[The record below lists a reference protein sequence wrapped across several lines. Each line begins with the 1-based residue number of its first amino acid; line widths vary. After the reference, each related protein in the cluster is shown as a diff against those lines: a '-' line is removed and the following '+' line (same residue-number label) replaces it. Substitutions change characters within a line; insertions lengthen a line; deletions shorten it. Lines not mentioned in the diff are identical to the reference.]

1 MVKSEST
8 PLGGAQWEIAVVRIK
23 RMALGVGAGLLLA
36 TSALPALA
44 LPTFDEVRR
53 DFHPSDTLVLSRE
66 GEVLQRLRT
75 DATVRRGQWVALA
88 DVSPALRT
96 ALVLSEDQRFFE
108 HSGVD
113 WGAVSA
119 AAWGNLWNQRTRG
132 ASTLTMQLAGLLD
145 GPDMVDLRQRPGG
158 RTVVQKLGQTV
169 AAQVLDR
176 RWRKDQIL
184 EAYLNLVPFR
194 SELVGIDALSR
205 TLFGKAAHGLDA
217 REAAV
222 AAALVRAPNAR
233 PALVAQRACGVL
245 HAMQRQNVQIQQPP
259 SKAALGTSEAKG
271 VAGGGGVSDA
281 APRSDCDA
289 LDMFATAALQRRA
302 FDASAGIAPHFARYL
317 LRQQFAAG
325 AAIEPDIDTAS
336 RRIPDRVQST
346 VRAPLQRFAVQT
358 LGQHLRELRGRNV
371 EDGAVLVLDN
381 ATGAVLAWVG
391 SSGQLSQASEVDGV
405 LALRQPGSTLK
416 PFLYGQAFAE
426 RRLTAASLV
435 DDSPAQ
441 ITTASGLYIPQNY
454 DRQFKGWVSART
466 ALAASLNVPAVRTL
480 VMVSP
485 DAFARQLKAVGLPL
499 RESGDYFGYSLAL
512 GSAEVPLLHLTNAY
526 RTLANG
532 GRMGPVTLT
541 APLWGQKALSTRAER
556 SAGAAAF
563 KSESTTATQATQ
575 PTMAT
580 TGTKPAL
587 DPRAAFIV
595 GDILSDGNARART
608 FGTDSVLATRFWSAV
623 KTGTSKDM
631 RDNWA
636 VGWSARYTVGVWV
649 GNASGAAMHDVSG
662 TTGAAPIWAAVMGF
676 LHAREPSTAPRPAAG
691 LVRAAVR
698 FGSGASTGEGG
709 DIRGDMTGDMRS
721 GVRSGVRSN
730 ASAQSPQPLE
740 AARDEWFVAN
750 TQQPIFAMDSEAASA
765 YPISASNQKDPKIKV
780 PDPDRPGAAAE
791 LLAARITAPAT
802 GTVIALDPDIP
813 PDRQRMQF
821 TARGDSLV
829 WLMDGKPLGRGPR
842 VAWLP
847 WPGRHVVQ
855 LQSTGGQVLDE
866 IRIEVRGA
874 GVVAKKTRGASH

>member
-1 MVKSEST
+1 MASFFLYRSRFAAACAAVFLT
-8 PLGGAQWEIAVVRIK
+8 PAAH
-23 RMALGVGAGLLLA
+23 
-36 TSALPALA
+36 ALPA
-44 LPTFDEVRR
+44 FDEVRR
-53 DFHPSDTLVLSRE
+53 DFRPSDTLILSHE
-66 GEVLQRLRT
+66 GEVVQRLRT

-88 DVSPALRT
+88 DVSPALRQ
-96 ALVLSEDQRFFE
+96 ALVLSEDKRFFE

-113 WGAVSA
+113 WRAVSA

-132 ASTLTMQLAGLLD
+132 ASTITMQLAGLLD
-145 GPDMVDLRQRPGG
+145 GDWRQGPGG
-158 RTVVQKLGQTV
+158 RTVAQKLGQTV

-205 TLFGKAAHGLDA
+205 TLFGKAAHGLDD

-245 HAMQRQNVQIQQPP
+245 RDMQ
-259 SKAALGTSEAKG
+259 
-271 VAGGGGVSDA
+271 GGVQSGTLPA
-281 APRSDCDA
+281 AARPDCDA
-289 LDMFATAALQRRA
+289 LDLFTTAALQRRA
-302 FDASAGIAPHFARYL
+302 FGASEGVAPHFTRHL
-317 LRQQFAAG
+317 LRQQFKDG
-325 AAIEPDIDTAS
+325 AVPE
-336 RRIPDRVQST
+336 RVQST
-346 VRAPLQRFAVQT
+346 LRAPLQRFAVQA
-358 LGQHLRELRGRNV
+358 LQQQLSELRGRNV

-416 PFLYGQAFAE
+416 PFLYAQAIAE

-441 ITTASGLYIPQNY
+441 IATAGGLYIPQNY
-454 DRQFKGWVSART
+454 DRQFKGWVSVRT
-466 ALAASLNVPAVRTL
+466 ALAASLNVPAVRAL
-480 VMVSP
+480 VMVTP
-485 DAFARQLKAVGLPL
+485 DAFHRQMAAVGLPL

-512 GSAEVPLLHLTNAY
+512 GSPEVPLLHLTNAF

-532 GRMGPVTLT
+532 GR
-541 APLWGQKALSTRAER
+541 LS
-556 SAGAAAF
+556 SVVLSG
-563 KSESTTATQATQ
+563 TQ
-575 PTMAT
+575 PQFTQ
-580 TGTKPAL
+580 GL
-587 DPRAAFIV
+587 DASAAFIV

-662 TTGAAPIWAAVMGF
+662 TSGAAPLWAAVMGF
-676 LHAREPSTAPRPAAG
+676 LHAREPSRAPKVPAG
-691 LVRAAVR
+691 LAKSAVR
-698 FGSGASTGEGG
+698 FGPQPGVEKRATGA
-709 DIRGDMTGDMRS
+709 
-721 GVRSGVRSN
+721 
-730 ASAQSPQPLE
+730 AQPLE
-740 AARDEWFVAN
+740 AGREEWFLPG
-750 TQQPIFAMDSEAASA
+750 TQQALFAINSEAVSA
-765 YPISASNQKDPKIKV
+765 YGVSARGQKESKNTTPSAMA
-780 PDPDRPGAAAE
+780 PGTGA
-791 LLAARITAPAT
+791 AARITAPAP

-813 PDRQRMQF
+813 PARQRLQF
-821 TARGDSLV
+821 TATGAGLLWR
-829 WLMDGKPLGRGPR
+829 MDGRPLGRGSR

-855 LQSTGGQVLDE
+855 ITDAQGQVLDE

-874 GVVAKKTRGASH
+874 GVRTASP

>member
-1 MVKSEST
+1 MAERQ
-8 PLGGAQWEIAVVRIK
+8 GGGVR
-23 RMALGVGAGLLLA
+23 RWYAGWTLWIV
-36 TSALPALA
+36 SASAAWAIPA
-44 LPTFDEVRR
+44 FDEVRA
-53 DFHPSDTLVLSRE
+53 DFKPSDTLILSRE

-75 DATVRRGQWVALA
+75 DATVRRGQWVPLA
-88 DVSPALRT
+88 EVSPALRT
-96 ALVLSEDQRFFE
+96 ALVLSEDKRFFE

-113 WGAVSA
+113 WRAASA

-132 ASTLTMQLAGLLD
+132 ASTITMQLAGLLD
-145 GPDMVDLRQRPGG
+145 GDWRQGPGG

-205 TLFGKAAHGLDA
+205 TLFGKAAHGLDD

-245 HAMQRQNVQIQQPP
+245 RDMQATSGARPAQRATP
-259 SKAALGTSEAKG
+259 ALAR
-271 VAGGGGVSDA
+271 V
-281 APRSDCDA
+281 DCDA
-289 LDMFATAALQRRA
+289 LDLFTTAALQRRA
-302 FDASAGIAPHFARYL
+302 FDASEGVAPHFARYL
-317 LRQQFAAG
+317 LRQRSGKDG
-325 AAIEPDIDTAS
+325 AVPE
-336 RRIPDRVQST
+336 RVSST
-346 VRAPLQRFAVQT
+346 LRAPLQRFAVQS
-358 LGQHLRELRGRNV
+358 LQQHLRELRGRKV

-416 PFLYGQAFAE
+416 PFLYAQAIAE

-435 DDSPAQ
+435 EDSPAQ

-454 DRQFKGWVSART
+454 DRQFKGWVSVRT

-480 VMVSP
+480 VMVTP
-485 DAFARQLKAVGLPL
+485 DAFHRQLGAVGLPL

-512 GSAEVPLLHLTNAY
+512 GSPEVPLLHLTNAF

-532 GRMGPVTLT
+532 GRSSAV
-541 APLWGQKALSTRAER
+541 ALSDVAKPRFA
-556 SAGAAAF
+556 
-563 KSESTTATQATQ
+563 
-575 PTMAT
+575 
-580 TGTKPAL
+580 PAL
-587 DPRAAFIV
+587 DARAAFIV

-608 FGTDSVLATRFWSAV
+608 FGTDSVLATRFWTAV

-636 VGWSARYTVGVWV
+636 VGWSERYTVGVWV

-662 TTGAAPIWAAVMGF
+662 TSGAAPIWSAVMGF
-676 LHAREPSTAPRPAAG
+676 LHAREPSRAPKAPVGLARTAVQFGPVAPQPGSPDPR
-691 LVRAAVR
+691 
-698 FGSGASTGEGG
+698 GG
-709 DIRGDMTGDMRS
+709 G
-721 GVRSGVRSN
+721 
-730 ASAQSPQPLE
+730 QPLE
-740 AARDEWFVAN
+740 AAREEWFVQG
-750 TQQPIFAMDSEAASA
+750 TQQAFFAINSVAISA
-765 YPISASNQKDPKIKV
+765 YPSSASGQNDAKKSA
-780 PDPDRPGAAAE
+780 PDAAVSPAG
-791 LLAARITAPAT
+791 LPPRITAPAP
-802 GTVIALDPDIP
+802 GTIIALDPDIP
-813 PDRQRMQF
+813 PARQRLQF
-821 TARGDSLV
+821 TATGNAVQWRL
-829 WLMDGKPLGRGPR
+829 DGKPLGRGPR

-855 LQSTGGQVLDE
+855 LTDAQGKVLDE
-866 IRIEVRGA
+866 VRLEVRGA
-874 GVVAKKTRGASH
+874 GVVAQPLRAGAH